1 MIHDIALQKLH
12 AVFVL
17 DRAGAVPG
25 DGETHQ
31 GLFDIALFR
40 PVPGVKIL
48 SPASASD
55 LKCCLEYA
63 CSDECSLSAVVIRY
77 PKASCP
83 SDCECFSSPPENGK
97 GILVK
102 AEYFEPSLSA
112 GVEIGK
118 NQSVLFVVTGGMY
131 HEALT
136 AARALLM
143 EDIYADIYSMRF
155 IKPVDEEYFINI
167 ARSYDAL
174 VFVEDGIKTGGVSEY
189 LAAVC
194 ASNGIL
200 KFCIK
205 AFAEKFYSQGTRT
218 QVLEQAFMTAEDLK
232 NAAENILKG

>member
-1 MIHDIALQKLH
+1 
-12 AVFVL
+12 
-17 DRAGAVPG
+17 
-25 DGETHQ
+25 
-31 GLFDIALFR
+31 
-40 PVPGVKIL
+40 
-48 SPASASD
+48 
-55 LKCCLEYA
+55 
-63 CSDECSLSAVVIRY
+63 
-77 PKASCP
+77 
-83 SDCECFSSPPENGK
+83 
-97 GILVK
+97 
-102 AEYFEPSLSA
+102 
-112 GVEIGK
+112 
-118 NQSVLFVVTGGMY
+118 MY

-205 AFAEKFYSQGTRT
+205 AFPEKFYSQGTRT

-232 NAAENILKG
+232 NAAEDILRG